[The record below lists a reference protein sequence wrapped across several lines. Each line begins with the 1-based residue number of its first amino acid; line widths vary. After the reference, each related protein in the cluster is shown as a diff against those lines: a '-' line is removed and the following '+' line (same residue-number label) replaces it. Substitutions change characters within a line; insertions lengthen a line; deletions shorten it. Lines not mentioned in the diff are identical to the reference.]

1 MARDIPPSSDTPRSN
16 QSPRSAWSTP
26 LAVLVA
32 AAIFGYLAL
41 PYLSRHVS
49 PSGKLIGSPAPDF
62 TLPVIHGGIKGGSN
76 GGSNGTSAGTDTA
89 DVPSRIA
96 LHALAGNVVVLDFWA
111 SWCKPCVAQSRILS
125 ELAPKHAA
133 DKVMFVGIN
142 TADNLERAE
151 AFAKSHDLPYPSVF
165 DGGEVADAYGAQSLP
180 TLIVIDPEGRIADVN
195 VGVLG
200 PAELEDA
207 IQAAGSAR
215 GTGQPAPHL

>member
-1 MARDIPPSSDTPRSN
+1 MARDIPRRPDAPRPSEPA
-16 QSPRSAWSTP
+16 RSAWSTP

-41 PYLSRHVS
+41 PYLSRQVS
-49 PSGKLIGSPAPDF
+49 PTGKLLGSAAPDF
-62 TLPVIHGGIKGGSN
+62 SLPVIHGGISSG
-76 GGSNGTSAGTDTA
+76 AGA
-89 DVPSRIA
+89 SRIS

-125 ELAPKHAA
+125 EIAPRHAS

-142 TADNLERAE
+142 TSDNPDRAE

-180 TLIVIDPEGRIADVN
+180 TLVVIDPAGRVADVN

-200 PAELEDA
+200 PSELEDA
-207 IQAAGSAR
+207 IQAAAR
-215 GTGQPAPHL
+215 QPAPQL